1 MKKVKQVRYQESD
14 LLDIHSFRQTF
25 RSRCNNAE
33 SFTDAMIDYVC
44 GWKPEGMAQAY
55 NVDSPFEMNR
65 LYEAMNKLNFQFIH
79 QLDQSKFVG
88 DAK

>member
-1 MKKVKQVRYQESD
+1 
-14 LLDIHSFRQTF
+14 
-25 RSRCNNAE
+25 
-33 SFTDAMIDYVC
+33 MIDYVC